1 MKPGAPPFTLAGL
14 VGVILSFAGCVHRP
28 PPLPPLVAS
37 PHYQVGNP
45 YQADGHWYYPAENY
59 ALDVTGVAAVS
70 QASPGLSARR
80 LTADGEVEDAGALTA
95 AMQTI
100 QLPAIAAVTNL
111 ANGRQILLR
120 VNDRGPAD
128 PARLI
133 GLSPRAALLLQVPA
147 SGAPVRVQV
156 DTVLSHRL
164 IDQLGGGP
172 QAAIAA
178 APRSRV
184 TAEALPPPGASAASG
199 PAAVL
204 GAART
209 EVHGP
214 LVPDRMPEIIRS
226 GPIYGGE
233 YWLHAGTFGR
243 FQYANMLAARL
254 GGLGG
259 DVVASHEGRQA
270 VYAVRAGPFR
280 SIAEADAA
288 LHRALS
294 AGIPD
299 AVIRYE

>member
-1 MKPGAPPFTLAGL
+1 MKDGWASSYLAGL
-14 VGVILSFAGCVHRP
+14 FALILSFAGCMHKP
-28 PPLPPLVAS
+28 PPPPRLTAS
-37 PHYQVGNP
+37 PHYQLGNP
-45 YQADGHWYYPAENY
+45 YPADGHWYYPAENY
-59 ALDVTGVAAVS
+59 ALDVTGIAATAP
-70 QASPGLSARR
+70 ASAG
-80 LTADGEVEDAGALTA
+80 LTADGEIADPGTLTA

-111 ANGRQILLR
+111 SNGRQILLR

-133 GLSPRAALLLQVPA
+133 ALSPRAALLLAVPA
-147 SGAPVRVQV
+147 AGAPVRVQI

-178 APRSRV
+178 APKSAV
-184 TAEALPPPGASAASG
+184 TAEALPPPGSRAPG
-199 PAAVL
+199 
-204 GAART
+204 GAALN
-209 EVHGP
+209 VDAGHAVAQGP
-214 LVPDRMPEIIRS
+214 TVPDRMPEIIRA

-233 YWLHAGTFGR
+233 YWLHAGEFGR
-243 FQYANMLAARL
+243 FEYANRLAARL

-259 DVVASHEGRQA
+259 DVVRSRLGRQE
-270 VYAVRAGPFR
+270 VYAVLAGPFR

-288 LHRALS
+288 LKRALA

-299 AVIRYE
+299 AAIRYE